1 MSEASRSTLTS
12 ISDPVAA
19 GPPDPNP
26 DVLPALG
33 RLVRGLSALF
43 WGLPLALVVCVQ
55 TAQAEWL
62 RPLPLGIGAL
72 VLVTSLL
79 FFALWLLGTFQPQER
94 VWIAALDRAKT
105 LALINVGL
113 APFLCWWNRMPWH
126 PFYNVMVHLMLFTAI
141 FFLFA
146 INPVLQRLSAMLP
159 DETLRTETR
168 VFTNI
173 NRGFL
178 IASMT
183 LLIGYFALGRVSELP
198 QWIIHFLVVWEHA
211 GVWITLFLVL
221 LPTAMTMALIWKTK
235 EVILSSVFRSDG

>member
-1 MSEASRSTLTS
+1 M
-12 ISDPVAA
+12 
-19 GPPDPNP
+19 
-26 DVLPALG
+26 PALG

-43 WGLPLALVVCVQ
+43 WGLPVALVVCVQ
-55 TAQAEWL
+55 TAQTDWL
-62 RPLPLGIGAL
+62 RPIAIGIAAP
-72 VLVTSLL
+72 VLVTGLL

-94 VWIAALDRAKT
+94 IWIAALDRAKA

-126 PFYNVMVHLMLFTAI
+126 PFYNAMVHLLLFTAI

-146 INPVLQRLSAMLP
+146 VNPVLQRLSAMLP
-159 DETLRTETR
+159 DETLRMETR

-183 LLIGYFALGRVSELP
+183 LLITYFGLVRVAEVAELP
-198 QWIIHFLVVWEHA
+198 QWVIHFLVAWQHA

-235 EVILSSVFRSDG
+235 EVILSSVFRSEV